1 MSTGSRVTKTET
13 EPWAKVR
20 PYLESGFGRVEDLY
34 STGKLTPDYYPDP
47 TLAPFA
53 PAQQAAQTATI
64 DYLTGERAK
73 QLMAGAEA
81 TALGGMGYGL
91 GAMGYG
97 GQMAQP
103 LSTLGYSQLTPF
115 SEDQYNQM
123 LSGDVDMDQFG
134 AISDVYRREAQQ
146 QLEENL
152 LPGIRQSITQYQP
165 GGGSRGDIVQGLAID
180 RANQR
185 VSDNI
190 ARAMFGAQTE
200 ATKRQ
205 LAAGQ
210 MGLQAQQY
218 GMGYG
223 LQGAD
228 ATRGILGQYPSIMG
242 APIDAYAKLGGV
254 GAQQRAMEQAE
265 IDRDMARY
273 QYQANLPRIGL
284 QNYMAGL
291 SGEYG
296 GQSTTTGPS
305 GMNPLGAII
314 GALAGNAIPGLS
326 AGTGA
331 ILGAGYGS

>member
-13 EPWAKVR
+13 EPWQEVR
-20 PYLESGFGRVEDLY
+20 PYLQSGFGRVEDLY

-64 DYLTGERAK
+64 DYLTGDRAK

-81 TALGGMGYGL
+81 TTLGGMGYGL

-115 SEDQYNQM
+115 TQPQYEQM
-123 LSGDVDMDQFG
+123 LSGRVDMDQFG
-134 AISDVYRREAQQ
+134 EISDVYRREAQQ

-152 LPGIRQSITQYQP
+152 LPGIRQSMVQYQP

-190 ARAMFGAQTE
+190 AKAMFGAQTE

-296 GQSTTTGPS
+296 GQTTTTGP

-331 ILGAGYGS
+331 LFGAGM

>member
-13 EPWAKVR
+13 EPWENVR
-20 PYLESGFGRVEDLY
+20 PYLESVFGRVEDLY

-53 PAQQAAQTATI
+53 PAQQAAQTAAI
-64 DYLTGERAK
+64 DYLTGDRSK

-123 LSGDVDMDQFG
+123 LSGEVDETQFG
-134 AISDVYRREAQQ
+134 NIADVYRREAQQ

-190 ARAMFGAQTE
+190 AKAMFGAQTE

-305 GMNPLGAII
+305 GMNPLGAIV
-314 GALAGNAIPGLS
+314 GALAGGAIPGLS

-331 ILGAGYGS
+331 ILGAGY

>member
-13 EPWAKVR
+13 EPWSQVK
-20 PYLESGFGRVEDLY
+20 PYLERGFGRVEDLY
-34 STGKLTPDYYPDP
+34 SKGQLMPENYPDP

-53 PAQQAAQTATI
+53 PAQQAAQTAAI
-64 DYLTGERAK
+64 DYLTGDRSK

-103 LSTLGYSQLTPF
+103 LSTQGYSQLTPF
-115 SEDQYNQM
+115 TQPQYEQM
-123 LSGDVDMDQFG
+123 LSGEVDMDQFG
-134 AISDVYRREAQQ
+134 AISDVYGREARR
-146 QLEENL
+146 QLEENIM
-152 LPGIRQSITQYQP
+152 PSIRQGITTYQP
-165 GGGSRGDIVQGLAID
+165 GGGTRGDIAQGLAAS
-180 RANQR
+180 RAEESI
-185 VSDNI
+185 SDNI
-190 ARAMFGAQTE
+190 AKAMFGAQTE

-223 LQGAD
+223 LQGAE
-228 ATRGILGQYPSIMG
+228 ATRGVLGQYPSIMG
-242 APIDAYAKLGGV
+242 APMEAYTQLGGV

-296 GQSTTTGPS
+296 GQTTTTGPS

-331 ILGAGYGS
+331 LFGAGM

>member
-13 EPWAKVR
+13 EPWEKIK

-47 TLAPFA
+47 TLAAFA

-64 DYLTGERAK
+64 DYLTGDQSRAK
-73 QLMAGAEA
+73 QLMGGAEA

-97 GQMAQP
+97 SQMAQP
-103 LSTLGYSQLTPF
+103 LSTQGYSQLTPF
-115 SEDQYNQM
+115 TQPQYEQM
-123 LSGDVDMDQFG
+123 LSGEVDMDQFG
-134 AISDVYRREAQQ
+134 AISDVYGREARR
-146 QLEENL
+146 QLEENIM
-152 LPGIRQSITQYQP
+152 PSIRQGITTYQP
-165 GGGSRGDIVQGLAID
+165 GGGTRGDIAQGLAAS
-180 RANQR
+180 RAEESI
-185 VSDNI
+185 SDNI
-190 ARAMFGAQTE
+190 AKAMFGAQTE

-210 MGLQAQQY
+210 MGLQAQQQ

-223 LQGAD
+223 LQGAE
-228 ATRGILGQYPSIMG
+228 ATRGILSQYPSIMG

-273 QYQANLPRIGL
+273 QYQANLPRVGL

-296 GQSTTTGPS
+296 GQTTTTGP
-305 GMNPLGAII
+305 GMNPMGAII
-314 GALAGNAIPGLS
+314 GALAGGVIPGLS
-326 AGTGA
+326 PGLGMVAGMNA
-331 ILGAGYGS
+331 

>member
-13 EPWAKVR
+13 EPWQEVR
-20 PYLESGFGRVEDLY
+20 PYLQSGFGRVEDLY

-64 DYLTGERAK
+64 DYLTGDRAK

-81 TALGGMGYGL
+81 TTLGGMGYGL

-115 SEDQYNQM
+115 SQPQYEQM
-123 LSGDVDMDQFG
+123 LSGEVDMDQFG

-152 LPGIRQSITQYQP
+152 LPGIRQSMVQYQP

-190 ARAMFGAQTE
+190 AKAMFGAQTE

-228 ATRGILGQYPSIMG
+228 ATRGLLGMYPSIMG

-296 GQSTTTGPS
+296 GQTTTTGP

-314 GALAGNAIPGLS
+314 GALAGNVIPGIS
-326 AGTGA
+326 PIQGA
-331 ILGAGYGS
+331 LGGALV

>member
-13 EPWAKVR
+13 EPWSQVK

-47 TLAPFA
+47 TLAAFA

-64 DYLTGERAK
+64 DYLTGDRAK

-103 LSTLGYSQLTPF
+103 LSTQGYSQLTPF
-115 SEDQYNQM
+115 SEEQYDQM
-123 LSGDVDMDQFG
+123 LSGEVDETQFG
-134 AISDVYRREAQQ
+134 NIADVYRREAQQ

-190 ARAMFGAQTE
+190 AKAMFGAQTE

-296 GQSTTTGPS
+296 GQTTTTGP
-305 GMNPLGAII
+305 GMNPLGAVI
-314 GALAGNAIPGLS
+314 GALAGGAIPGLS
-326 AGTGA
+326 PGLGMMAGMNM
-331 ILGAGYGS
+331 

>member
-13 EPWAKVR
+13 KPWEKVQ

-34 STGKLTPDYYPDP
+34 SKGKLTPDYYPDP
-47 TLAPFA
+47 TLAAFA
-53 PAQQAAQTATI
+53 PAQQAAQTAMI
-64 DYLTGERAK
+64 DYLTGDESRAK
-73 QLMAGAEA
+73 QLMGGAEA
-81 TALGGMGYGL
+81 TALGGLGYGL

-97 GQMAQP
+97 GQMARP
-103 LSTLGYSQLTPF
+103 LSTKGYSQLTPF
-115 SEDQYNQM
+115 TEDQYGQM
-123 LSGDVDMDQFG
+123 LSGEVDKSQFEDIAG
-134 AISDVYRREAQQ
+134 VYRTEAQR

-152 LPGIRQSITQYQP
+152 LPGIRESITRYQP

-180 RANQR
+180 KANQR
-185 VSDNI
+185 ISDNI
-190 ARAMFGAQTE
+190 AKAMFGAQTE

-205 LAAGQ
+205 LSAGQ

-223 LQGAD
+223 LQGAE
-228 ATRGILGQYPSIMG
+228 ATRGVLGQYPSIMG
-242 APIDAYAKLGGV
+242 APMDAYAKLGGV

-265 IDRDMARY
+265 IDRDMAAY
-273 QYQANLPRIGL
+273 QYRANLPRVGL

-296 GQSTTTGPS
+296 GETTTTGP
-305 GMNPLGAII
+305 GMNPMGAII
-314 GALAGNAIPGLS
+314 GALAGGVIPGLT

-331 ILGAGYGS
+331 LFGSQF

>member
-13 EPWAKVR
+13 EPWEKVR

-34 STGKLTPDYYPDP
+34 STGKLTPDYYPDS
-47 TLAPFA
+47 TLAAFA

-64 DYLTGERAK
+64 DYLTGDRAK
-73 QLMAGAEA
+73 QLMGGAEA

-123 LSGDVDMDQFG
+123 LSGEVDETQFG
-134 AISDVYRREAQQ
+134 NIADVYRREAQQ

-190 ARAMFGAQTE
+190 AKAMFGAQTE

-284 QNYMAGL
+284 QIYMAGL

-296 GQSTTTGPS
+296 GQSTTTGP

-314 GALAGNAIPGLS
+314 GALAGGAIPGLT
-326 AGTGA
+326 AGQGA
-331 ILGAGYGS
+331 LFGGTQFQ